1 MGFTLTRNCNF
12 SSTSALRTPEQEAA
26 ARLNH
31 QRFETMQRPKFSG
44 TDKQIYSA
52 NKSLEAF
59 LFYAFHWS
67 FNPDEVEAFL
77 QTYRGK
83 SVQFWI
89 ANKPKANGSG
99 ETRIAVEKELETMR
113 QDRAALA
120 KSQQAIAQLTPQQIS
135 KMIGRGL
142 R

>member
-1 MGFTLTRNCNF
+1 MGFTISRHG
-12 SSTSALRTPEQEAA
+12 SSVVSALRSPEQEAA
-26 ARLNH
+26 DRARH

-44 TDKQIYSA
+44 TDKQVYVAS
-52 NKSLEAF
+52 KSLESF
-59 LFYAFHWS
+59 LFYAFHWG
-67 FNPDEVEAFL
+67 FNPDDVEAFL

-83 SVQFWI
+83 SLNFWI

-99 ETRIAVEKELETMR
+99 ETRIAVEKELEAMR
-113 QDRAALA
+113 QERAALA
-120 KSQQAIAQLTPQQIS
+120 KSQAAIAQLTPQQIN